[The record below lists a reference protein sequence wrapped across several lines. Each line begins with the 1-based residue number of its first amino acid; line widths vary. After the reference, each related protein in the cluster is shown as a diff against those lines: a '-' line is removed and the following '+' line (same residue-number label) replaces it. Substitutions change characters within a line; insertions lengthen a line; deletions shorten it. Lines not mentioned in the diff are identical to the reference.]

1 MTVAERV
8 NEHRQRMRER
18 GFRPIQ
24 IWVPDTRHDEFRRE
38 AAREAA
44 LVAAADRSDDTQ
56 DFLDAVA
63 APWGDE

>member
-1 MTVAERV
+1 
-8 NEHRQRMRER
+8 MRER